1 MLSDPQ
7 TQTRFSEG
15 RIFPQTPWSLIRQ
28 SQDAA
33 DPQAMASLDRL
44 ARAYWRP
51 LYVCVRAMGYD
62 HPAAED
68 EVQRLFEVIASRDSL
83 RAVMPGESRFRSF
96 MVTCLKNSMASQHRW
111 KTRIKRGEGVVPGL
125 LEEDLQVMAHDE
137 PEVAM
142 DRAWAREVFER
153 AFTLLEVDAARR
165 GRAEA
170 FVVLMPV
177 LRGEAPEGGY
187 AALGVQLAVAEGTV
201 RKMVFDLR
209 ARLGLLIRNEVAST
223 VVNPAEVE
231 DEVRYLVSLI

>member
-1 MLSDPQ
+1 MQSDSPA
-7 TQTRFSEG
+7 QTRFSEG
-15 RIFPQTPWSLIRQ
+15 QIFPQTPWSLIRR

-33 DPQAMASLDRL
+33 DPMAMASLDRL

-51 LYVCVRAMGYD
+51 LYACVRAMGYD
-62 HPAAED
+62 HAAAED

-83 RAVMPGESRFRSF
+83 REVMPGESRFRSF

-111 KTRIKRGEGVVPGL
+111 KTRVKRGEGVELEV
-125 LEEDLQVMAHDE
+125 LEEGLQVLADDD
-137 PEVAM
+137 PEMAM

-153 AFTLLEVDAARR
+153 AFTLLKEDAAKRD
-165 GRAEA
+165 RAEA

-177 LRGEAPEGGY
+177 LRGEAPAGGY
-187 AALGVQLAVAEGTV
+187 AALGVQLAVTEGTV

-209 ARLGLLIRNEVAST
+209 ARLGLLIRNEVAAT

-231 DEVRYLVSLI
+231 GEVRYLVSLI